1 VGKNDHILG
10 DENAAVTLVE
20 YGDYE
25 CPYCGMAHPIVMQIV
40 RNMGP
45 RLRYVFRH
53 FPLSEIHPFALPAAQ
68 TAEFAGAH
76 GKFWE
81 MHAAIYAN
89 QHQLSPQLLLALAA
103 QQELSQRELR
113 DELARGLYLPKIQA
127 DFMGGV
133 RSGVNGTPTFF
144 INDRRFDGGVDTLA
158 IAVEEAASAKV

>member
-1 VGKNDHILG
+1 MASSTPWSGCRTRRPAMPLRIPVSKNDHILG
-10 DENAAVTLVE
+10 GDNAAVTLVE

-53 FPLSEIHPFALPAAQ
+53 FPLSEIHPIALPAAQ

-81 MHAAIYAN
+81 M
-89 QHQLSPQLLLALAA
+89 
-103 QQELSQRELR
+103 
-113 DELARGLYLPKIQA
+113 
-127 DFMGGV
+127 
-133 RSGVNGTPTFF
+133 
-144 INDRRFDGGVDTLA
+144 
-158 IAVEEAASAKV
+158 